1 MGKYVVAKYI
11 RLSMEDTK
19 NDSLSVENQRLL
31 LDAHIAEMCVPD
43 AEVLEFVDNGHS
55 GTNFERPAV
64 QELLELVRQG
74 KVNCIVV
81 KDLSRFGRN
90 MIETGYYIE
99 RVFPLFRVRFI
110 AVSDAH
116 DSDDYEG
123 GTGGMEV
130 AFKFLIHEQYSR
142 DLSMKIKT
150 AKRAKALNGEHVVK
164 NCAFGFKKVDG
175 RLEIDE
181 PAAET
186 VRLIFSMAADGR
198 SLAKIT
204 ARLYADKRPTPSEYK
219 GYSSRKITKE
229 MSCIWGKSVI
239 LDILADEQYIGVYTA
254 GKTRKLDVGS
264 SKVVEVDRADWIRI
278 PNHHP
283 AIVEKALF
291 DTARERIDQRGEPL
305 RKRKLGT
312 GERYKDIKS
321 LLQGKVFCGICGHT
335 MKLSS
340 TRNAAFHCDFT
351 RVAPDAECY
360 RLKVVASELE
370 AVVLRQIREQAR
382 AVLKS
387 VDDPAS
393 QTKPKTDVD
402 GQIARIEEAKLA
414 LYEKYVVRAI
424 TAEEYQSEKIVLDTD
439 LGHAKNAQAVLIKEA
454 AQKASIANLRQDA
467 EDALKAKKLSK
478 QVLDALVERVSIY
491 PDNRIKIAWNG
502 LAGESTIIE
511 VKY

>member
-1 MGKYVVAKYI
+1 
-11 RLSMEDTK
+11 
-19 NDSLSVENQRLL
+19 
-31 LDAHIAEMCVPD
+31 
-43 AEVLEFVDNGHS
+43 
-55 GTNFERPAV
+55 
-64 QELLELVRQG
+64 
-74 KVNCIVV
+74 
-81 KDLSRFGRN
+81 
-90 MIETGYYIE
+90 
-99 RVFPLFRVRFI
+99 
-110 AVSDAH
+110 
-116 DSDDYEG
+116 
-123 GTGGMEV
+123 
-130 AFKFLIHEQYSR
+130 
-142 DLSMKIKT
+142 
-150 AKRAKALNGEHVVK
+150 
-164 NCAFGFKKVDG
+164 
-175 RLEIDE
+175 
-181 PAAET
+181 
-186 VRLIFSMAADGR
+186 
-198 SLAKIT
+198 
-204 ARLYADKRPTPSEYK
+204 
-219 GYSSRKITKE
+219 